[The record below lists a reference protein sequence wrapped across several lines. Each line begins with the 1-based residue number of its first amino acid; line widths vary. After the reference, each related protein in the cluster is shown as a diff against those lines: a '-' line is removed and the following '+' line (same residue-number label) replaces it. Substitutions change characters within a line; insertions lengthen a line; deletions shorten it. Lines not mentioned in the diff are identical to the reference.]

1 VIYTCKDVCW
11 WRNLPKQSWILI
23 SSELIKINIALQT
36 EESEIIYR
44 RHKRAKCFISNLCHN
59 GRSEKHS
66 LCRGT
71 AVRHTATR
79 DVSEAELAWQQA
91 SRRLH
96 RRFLPVWSSYSWV
109 TSRARGNAVR
119 DAGGGPHQRES
130 NGAAELHVA
139 HVLEWH
145 GGRMLLSNIG
155 KVFWGVTPC
164 SVAVGYQR
172 FTLKMEKAMSS
183 ETLMSYL
190 DNTWH
195 HNPEALWLNRKG
207 CVTRP

>member
-1 VIYTCKDVCW
+1 
-11 WRNLPKQSWILI
+11 
-23 SSELIKINIALQT
+23 
-36 EESEIIYR
+36 
-44 RHKRAKCFISNLCHN
+44 
-59 GRSEKHS
+59 
-66 LCRGT
+66 
-71 AVRHTATR
+71 
-79 DVSEAELAWQQA
+79 
-91 SRRLH
+91 
-96 RRFLPVWSSYSWV
+96 
-109 TSRARGNAVR
+109 
-119 DAGGGPHQRES
+119 
-130 NGAAELHVA
+130 
-139 HVLEWH
+139 
-145 GGRMLLSNIG
+145 MLLSNIG